1 MAAYTTMLGD
11 IPSLFTMDLSKGW
24 DLAGQVDQAMGSL
37 GESSAF
43 LNPEGVPLPE
53 SSGAGASTGMG
64 VLGGVNL
71 GLAIGQAVG
80 GAFDAYT
87 TSKTSSYVLKQQ
99 RKVLEANKAVAQM
112 GAESAMRAGESQVA
126 QITYEAGQR
135 QAKQRTAFAA
145 NGVALDSGSAQD
157 VQLSTEVLKQL
168 DVRNTR
174 LNALAD
180 AWGYKRQA
188 LGYGAQSSVAKMMS
202 NYYNKSAIGSA
213 VGSLIESGSSVSSR
227 WYDLLK

>member
-24 DLAGQVDQAMGSL
+24 DLTGQVNRAM
-37 GESSAF
+37 ESSAQSSAL
-43 LNPEGVPLPE
+43 LNPEGVSLPA
-53 SSGAGASTGMG
+53 SSGVSGQGSG
-64 VLGGVNL
+64 VLGGL
-71 GLAIGQAVG
+71 GIGMAIGQAIG

-99 RKVLEANKAVAQM
+99 RKVLEANKVVAQM

-135 QAKQRTAFAA
+135 RAKQRTAFAA

-174 LNALAD
+174 MNALAD

-188 LGYGAQSSVAKMMS
+188 LGYGAQSSVAKTMS

>member
-1 MAAYTTMLGD
+1 MTAYTTMLGD

-24 DLAGQVDQAMGSL
+24 DLTGQVDQAMSSL
-37 GESSAF
+37 GESSAL

-53 SSGAGASTGMG
+53 SSGAGAGGIG
-64 VLGGVNL
+64 VMGGVGL
-71 GLAIGQAVG
+71 GLAIGQAIG

-135 QAKQRTAFAA
+135 RAKQRTAFAA
-145 NGVALDSGSAQD
+145 NGVALDGGSAQD

-188 LGYGAQSSVAKMMS
+188 LGFGAQASVAKTMS

-213 VGSLIESGSSVSSR
+213 VGSLLESGSSVSSR

>member
-126 QITYEAGQR
+126 QITYEAGLR

-145 NGVALDSGSAQD
+145 NSFSH
-157 VQLSTEVLKQL
+157 TENVGGTAGPHVTVPTEQADFLLKH
-168 DVRNTR
+168 
-174 LNALAD
+174 
-180 AWGYKRQA
+180 
-188 LGYGAQSSVAKMMS
+188 SSV
-202 NYYNKSAIGSA
+202 
-213 VGSLIESGSSVSSR
+213 LRPSVT
-227 WYDLLK
+227 